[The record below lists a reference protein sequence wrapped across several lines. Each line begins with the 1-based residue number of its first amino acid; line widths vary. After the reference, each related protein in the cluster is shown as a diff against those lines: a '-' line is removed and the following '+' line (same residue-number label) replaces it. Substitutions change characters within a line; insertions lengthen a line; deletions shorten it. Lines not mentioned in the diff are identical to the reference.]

1 MCGWGILVH
10 RDGRSVERR
19 YLQAMADAV
28 AHRGPDAEGVIGLG
42 SVGLAHRRL
51 KVIDVHDRSN
61 QPMQLGDS
69 WLIFNGAIYNFQELR
84 GELEVLGHSFH
95 TRSDTEVLLHA
106 LDEWGSDALPRLN
119 GMFSFAFHDARRG
132 TLLLARDR
140 FGIKPLCYHLSGNLL
155 IAGSEAKQL
164 LATGLVE
171 PRPNLSA
178 ARIFLETGR
187 LNVDE
192 HTLFADIVNLL
203 PGHWLEI
210 DLASHKVERRRWY
223 DLAER
228 IEPARPPYAEAV
240 AAIRGLLAD
249 SVRLRHIANVPLGAA
264 LSGGLDS
271 TAIAAF
277 SRPLLADPSQHPVF
291 TTWHD
296 AAGHDERALAA
307 SVANRFGYRH
317 IEVPVDLPGYFTP
330 DWLQTFARLQ
340 DQPLPSG
347 SHFNEYALFEAA
359 RGHGVT
365 VFLDGQGSDEY
376 FGGYGEYWFA
386 AQRAALLS
394 GRFGEVWTNLR
405 ARSLSTGE
413 PLLLTTRKWIASQL
427 GAVPRV
433 SVLMDGAFPAG
444 IAGAVASDSELP
456 RDFETLVLAEI
467 GRLSIPYQL
476 HSQDRFAMAFGVES
490 RLPFLDY
497 RLVEY
502 VAGLPV
508 RYRVGGGWQKR
519 ILRDAVPELPD
530 AVRWRRQKNGF
541 SSPDAGYWVA
551 NNGAMRAMIDDAL
564 GTLAPFVDAALVRR
578 RLDDLTP
585 TAGDYD
591 QAMFRLISL
600 ATWVRAFD
608 VRL

>member
-10 RDGRSVERR
+10 RDGQAVDLRH
-19 YLQAMADAV
+19 LQAMADAV
-28 AHRGPDAEGVIGLG
+28 AHRGPDAEGVIALG
-42 SVGLAHRRL
+42 SIGLAHRRL

-61 QPMQLGDS
+61 QPMRLGDS
-69 WLIFNGAIYNFQELR
+69 WLIFNGAIYNFEDLR
-84 GELEVLGHSFH
+84 AELEALGRDFN

-106 LDEWGSDALPRLN
+106 LDEWGADALPRLN
-119 GMFSFAFHDARRG
+119 GMFSFAFHDAKRG
-132 TLLLARDR
+132 MLLLARDR
-140 FGIKPLCYHLSGNLL
+140 FGIKPLCYHLSDGLL

-164 LATGLVE
+164 LATGLVA

-192 HTLFADIVNLL
+192 RTMFADILNLL
-203 PGHWLEI
+203 PGHWLSV
-210 DLASHKVERRRWY
+210 DLKSHAVEQRRWY
-223 DLAER
+223 DLAAR
-228 IEPARPPYAEAV
+228 IELARPPYAEAV
-240 AAIRGLLAD
+240 ATIRDLLAD
-249 SVRLRHIANVPLGAA
+249 AVRLRHIANVPLGAA

-277 SRPLLADPSQHPVF
+277 SRPLLADPSQHHVF

-307 SVANRFGYRH
+307 SVAQRFGYRH
-317 IEVPVDLPGYFTP
+317 VEVPVDLPSYFTS
-330 DWLQTFARLQ
+330 DWLQRFARLQ
-340 DQPLPSG
+340 DQPLSSG

-359 RGHGVT
+359 RRHDVT

-376 FGGYGEYWFA
+376 FGGYGEYWSA
-386 AQRAALLS
+386 AQRAALWS
-394 GRFGEVWTNLR
+394 GRLGELWTNLR
-405 ARSLSTGE
+405 GRSASTGE
-413 PLLLTTRKWIASQL
+413 PLHLTMRKWIASEF
-427 GAVPRV
+427 GSVPRIA
-433 SVLMDGAFPAG
+433 LLLDGAFSAD
-444 IAGAVASDSELP
+444 IAGTLASDSDLP
-456 RDFETLVLAEI
+456 RDFEPLVLAEI

-502 VAGLPV
+502 VAGLPIS
-508 RYRVGGGWQKR
+508 YRVGGGWQKR

-541 SSPDAGYWVA
+541 SAPDADYWA
-551 NNGAMRAMIDDAL
+551 HNNHAMRAMIDDAL
-564 GTLAPFVDAALVRR
+564 DTLAPLVDGARVRR
-578 RLDDLTP
+578 RLAGLST
-585 TAGDYD
+585 TTGDYD
-591 QAMFRLISL
+591 QAMFRLVSL
-600 ATWVRAFD
+600 AAWVRAFD

>member
-10 RDGRSVERR
+10 RDGKAVDQRH
-19 YLQAMADAV
+19 LQAMADAV
-28 AHRGPDAEGVIGLG
+28 AHRGPDAEGVIALG
-42 SVGLAHRRL
+42 SMGLAHRRL

-61 QPMQLGDS
+61 QPMRLGGS
-69 WLIFNGAIYNFQELR
+69 WLIFNGAIYNFEELR
-84 GELEVLGHSFH
+84 TELEAVGRAFH

-106 LDEWGSDALPRLN
+106 LDEWGADALPRLN
-119 GMFSFAFHDARRG
+119 GMFSFAFHDARRDM
-132 TLLLARDR
+132 LLLARDR
-140 FGIKPLCYHLSGNLL
+140 FGIKPLCYHLSDDLL

-164 LATGLVE
+164 LATGLVASS
-171 PRPNLSA
+171 PNLSA

-192 HTLFADIVNLL
+192 RTMFADIKNLL
-203 PGHWLEI
+203 PGHWLSV
-210 DLASHKVERRRWY
+210 DLKTRAVERRRWY
-223 DLAER
+223 DLSTR
-228 IEPARPPYAEAV
+228 IAPARPPYAEAV
-240 AAIRGLLAD
+240 GTIRDLLAD

-277 SRPLLADPSQHPVF
+277 SRPLLGDPSQHQVF
-291 TTWHD
+291 TTWHA

-307 SVANRFGYRH
+307 SVAQRFGYRH
-317 IEVPVDLPGYFTP
+317 VEVPVDLPSYFTP
-330 DWLQTFARLQ
+330 DELQRFARLQ

-359 RGHGVT
+359 RRHDVT

-376 FGGYGEYWFA
+376 FGGYGEYWAA
-386 AQRAALLS
+386 AQRAALRS
-394 GRFGEVWTNLR
+394 GRLGEIWTNLR
-405 ARSLSTGE
+405 GRSASTGE
-413 PLLLTTRKWIASQL
+413 PLLLTTRKWIASEF
-427 GAVPRV
+427 GSV
-433 SVLMDGAFPAG
+433 SRLALLLDGAFPDD
-444 IAGAVASDSELP
+444 IAGTIASDSDLP
-456 RDFETLVLAEI
+456 RDFEALVLAEI
-467 GRLSIPYQL
+467 ERLSIPYQL

-502 VAGLPV
+502 VAGLPAA
-508 RYRVGGGWQKR
+508 YRVGGGWQKR

-541 SSPDAGYWVA
+541 SAPDADHWA
-551 NNGAMRAMIDDAL
+551 QHNGAMRAMIDDAL
-564 GTLAPFVDAALVRR
+564 DVLAPLVDGALVRR
-578 RLDDLTP
+578 RLAVLSA
-585 TAGDYD
+585 TASDYD
-591 QAMFRLISL
+591 QAMFRLVSL
-600 ATWVRAFD
+600 AAWVRAFD

>member
-10 RDGRSVERR
+10 RDGRTVERR
-19 YLQAMADAV
+19 HLQAMADAV
-28 AHRGPDAEGVIGLG
+28 AHRGPDAEGLITLG

-61 QPMQLGDS
+61 QPMQLGGS
-69 WLIFNGAIYNFQELR
+69 WLIFNGAIYNFQDLR
-84 GELEVLGHSFH
+84 SELEAFGRSFH

-106 LDEWGSDALPRLN
+106 LDQWGSDALPRLN
-119 GMFSFAFHDARRG
+119 GMFSFAFHDAKRG

-140 FGIKPLCYHLSGNLL
+140 FGIKPLCYHLSDGLL

-164 LATGLVE
+164 LATGLVA

-187 LNVDE
+187 LNIDQR
-192 HTLFADIVNLL
+192 TLFADIVNLL
-203 PGHWLEI
+203 PGHCLEI
-210 DLASHKVERRRWY
+210 DLASDEVALSRWY
-223 DLAER
+223 DLGAR
-228 IEPARPPYAEAV
+228 IVPSHPPYDEAIET
-240 AAIRGLLAD
+240 IRDLLAD

-271 TAIAAF
+271 TAIAVF
-277 SRPLLADPSQHPVF
+277 SRQFLGDPTEHRVF
-291 TTWHD
+291 TTWHNE
-296 AAGHDERALAA
+296 AGHDERALAA
-307 SVANRFGYRH
+307 RVAKQLGYRH
-317 IEVPVDLPGYFTP
+317 VEVPVDLANYLKP
-330 DWLQTFARLQ
+330 DWLERFARLQ

-359 RGHGVT
+359 REHEVT

-376 FGGYGEYWFA
+376 FGGYGEHWFA
-386 AQRAALLS
+386 SQRAALRS

-413 PLLLTTRKWIASQL
+413 PFALTARKWVASQL

-433 SVLMDGAFPAG
+433 SSLMDGAFPVSV
-444 IAGAVASDSELP
+444 AGAIAAECDLP
-456 RDFETLVLAEI
+456 REFEALVLAELT
-467 GRLSIPYQL
+467 RLSVPYQL
-476 HSQDRFAMAFGVES
+476 HSQDRFAMAFGIES

-502 VAGLPV
+502 VSGLPV

-519 ILRDAVPELPD
+519 ILRDAVPQLPD

-541 SSPDAGYWVA
+541 SAPDAGYWA
-551 NNGAMRAMIDDAL
+551 TNNAAMRALIEDAL
-564 GTLAPFVDAALVRR
+564 VAVGPLVDIALVRR
-578 RLDDLTP
+578 RLDAAAATL
-585 TAGDYD
+585 GGYD
-591 QAMFRLISL
+591 PAMFRLISF
-600 ATWVRAFD
+600 AAWVRAFD
-608 VRL
+608 VQL

>member
-10 RDGRSVERR
+10 RDGKAVDRR
-19 YLQAMADAV
+19 HLQAMADAV
-28 AHRGPDAEGVIGLG
+28 AHRGPDAEGVIALD
-42 SVGLAHRRL
+42 SIGLAHRRL

-61 QPMQLGDS
+61 QPMRLGDS
-69 WLIFNGAIYNFQELR
+69 WLIFNGAIYNFGELR
-84 GELEVLGHSFH
+84 SELDALGRDFH

-106 LDEWGSDALPRLN
+106 LDAWGADALPRLN
-119 GMFSFAFHDARRG
+119 GMFSFAFHDAKRG

-140 FGIKPLCYHLSGNLL
+140 FGIKPLCYHLSDNLL

-164 LATGLVE
+164 LATGLVAS
-171 PRPNLSA
+171 RPNLSA

-192 HTLFADIVNLL
+192 RTMFEEILNLL
-203 PGHWLEI
+203 PGHWLSV
-210 DLASHKVERRRWY
+210 DLKTRAVERRRWY
-223 DLAER
+223 DLAAR
-228 IEPARPPYAEAV
+228 IEPARPRYAEAV
-240 AAIRGLLAD
+240 GTIRDLLAD

-277 SRPLLADPSQHPVF
+277 SRPLLGDPSQHQVF
-291 TTWHD
+291 TTWHA

-307 SVANRFGYRH
+307 SVAQRFGYRH
-317 IEVPVDLPGYFTP
+317 VEVPVDLPSYFTL
-330 DWLQTFARLQ
+330 DWLQRFARLQ
-340 DQPLPSG
+340 DQPLSSG

-359 RGHGVT
+359 RRHDVT

-376 FGGYGEYWFA
+376 FGGYGEYWTA
-386 AQRAALLS
+386 AQRAALRS
-394 GRFGEVWTNLR
+394 GRLGELWTNLR
-405 ARSLSTGE
+405 GRSASTGE
-413 PLLLTTRKWIASQL
+413 PLALTLRKWVASEF
-427 GAVPRV
+427 GSV
-433 SVLMDGAFPAG
+433 SRLSLLLDGAFPG
-444 IAGAVASDSELP
+444 DITGTIASDADLP
-456 RDFETLVLAEI
+456 RDFEALVLAEI
-467 GRLSIPYQL
+467 ERLSIPYQL

-508 RYRVGGGWQKR
+508 AYRVGGGWQKR

-541 SSPDAGYWVA
+541 SAPDADYWA
-551 NNGAMRAMIDDAL
+551 QHNGAMRAMIDDAL
-564 GTLAPFVDAALVRR
+564 DVLAPLVDGALVRR
-578 RLDDLTP
+578 RLDGLSAT
-585 TAGDYD
+585 TGDYD
-591 QAMFRLISL
+591 QAMFRLVSL
-600 ATWVRAFD
+600 AAWVRAFD